1 MIDFSGGQEIVGDH
15 AIARATFDGCAA
27 RMLCG
32 LHVMVAARNRPS
44 FGGRCHSLG
53 GDDGGQGGF
62 PNSFPSRGAR
72 NSGRFGME
80 KACLDVARGDAV
92 QKTQTGGGQEDVDQA
107 DEVAPKALFVHGSRR
122 TSGGGYT
129 KKRAARVGVVRLIL
143 SLQCSAGA
151 PW

>member
-1 MIDFSGGQEIVGDH
+1 MIDFSGGQEIVGNH

-92 QKTQTGGGQEDVDQA
+92 QKTQTGGGQEDVHQA
-107 DEVAPKALFVHGSRR
+107 DKVASKALFVHGSRR
-122 TSGGGYT
+122 TEGDT
-129 KKRAARVGVVRLIL
+129 RKKGHHGWVLFV
-143 SLQCSAGA
+143 
-151 PW
+151 